1 MFTLFD
7 ASAPSWNLLLFALL
21 EVLIVN
27 WIYGVDRF
35 LENMEEMNIKLGFLT
50 RIYWKLSWKFITP
63 MILSLLLVFSWSE
76 FGHVGYKN
84 EQYPL
89 AIQILGYLITG

>member
-21 EVLIVN
+21 EVLIVS

-63 MILSLLLVFSWSE
+63 MILSLLLVFSWIE